1 MNHIPGAANDHPS
14 AASTM
19 PVNAYLEK
27 RATWILMPVISTL
40 MVSSYMCG
48 VILWG

>member
-1 MNHIPGAANDHPS
+1 MYQKGNCTLKTVNHVTGTANDCPS

-27 RATWILMPVISTL
+27 EQHEF
-40 MVSSYMCG
+40 
-48 VILWG
+48 